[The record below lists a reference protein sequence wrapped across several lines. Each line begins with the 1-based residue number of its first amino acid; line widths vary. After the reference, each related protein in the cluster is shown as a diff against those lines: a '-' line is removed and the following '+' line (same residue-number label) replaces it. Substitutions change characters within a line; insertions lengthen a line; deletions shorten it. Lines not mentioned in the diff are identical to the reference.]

1 MNAVVGASDAGDRIE
16 QDKDVFACFHHA
28 AAPLDHK
35 AGEPD
40 VGFQILVIR
49 GSYHLR
55 LDGALEVSH
64 FLGSLINQQHQNVHF
79 RMVGSDGIGDLLED
93 GGFAGARRRD
103 DQSAGA
109 FADGGHHVDDAR
121 FDQVGRG
128 LELKFLDGVDRG

>member
-1 MNAVVGASDAGDRIE
+1 MSLQVLVVGRGHDLGLNR
-16 QDKDVFACFHHA
+16 
-28 AAPLDHK
+28 PLK
-35 AGEPD
+35 
-40 VGFQILVIR
+40 I
-49 GSYHLR
+49 
-55 LDGALEVSH
+55 SH
-64 FLGSLINQQHQNVHF
+64 FFGPLINEQHENMHF
-79 RMVGSDGIGDLLED
+79 RVVGCAGIGDLLED